1 MGLGAHLDRV
11 AAVRAPVGASRYVVP
26 AGTGFAMTLLS
37 LDVCYLDFVRALG
50 LVVPFVWEDLELDAL
65 VARLRDP
72 EVARRV

>member
-1 MGLGAHLDRV
+1 
-11 AAVRAPVGASRYVVP
+11 
-26 AGTGFAMTLLS
+26 MTLLS
-37 LDVCYLDFVRALG
+37 LDVCYLGFVRALG